1 MAGMPISAVIFD
13 FDGVIADTERL
24 HLAAFQDAFA
34 SRSWTLDERDYFDR
48 YIGFD
53 DRGLMAAY
61 ADDRRLTL
69 ADDELRELLH
79 AKKKAFSR
87 HLNSAEILYPG
98 AKAAIEA
105 IAARFPIAIAS
116 GALHHEIVGILTAGG
131 LNTLFSVVVGADDV
145 AATKP
150 APDPYLAAAARL
162 GIAPGEC
169 VAIEDSA
176 AGLQAARSAG
186 MHTIAVT
193 TTAPIHAL
201 SAADRVMSG
210 LAEITPEIVAG
221 LGL

>member
-1 MAGMPISAVIFD
+1 MPISAVVFD

-24 HLAAFQDAFA
+24 HLGAFQDAFS
-34 SRSWTLDERDYFDR
+34 SRSWTLHEREYFDR

-53 DRGLMAAY
+53 DRGLVLAY
-61 ADDRRLTL
+61 TGDRKLTI

-87 HLNSAEILYPG
+87 HLSSADILYPG

-105 IAARFPIAIAS
+105 IAARFRIAIAS

-131 LNTLFSVVVGADDV
+131 LDHLFEIVVGADDV
-145 AATKP
+145 TATKP
-150 APDPYLAAAARL
+150 APEPYLAAAERL
-162 GIAPGEC
+162 GVAPREC

-176 AGLQAARSAG
+176 AGLQSARRAG

-201 SAADRVMSG
+201 SAADRVMAG
-210 LAEITPEIVAG
+210 LADVTPEIVAQ